1 MTVLEPD
8 TEQKPQPFG
17 EVRIANAMHVGVLTC
32 PVETPLRNVAHM
44 MARYRVHCVVVFDAR
59 EETDSEG
66 ALWGVVSDL
75 DLAAALALDE
85 IEDRTA
91 GGAAATPVV
100 MVGPD
105 ETLARA
111 AQLMTENS
119 TAHLVVVEP
128 ESGRPV
134 GVLSTLD
141 LARIAAG
148 SEATGFPRGGSG

>member
-1 MTVLEPD
+1 MTVLQPN
-8 TEQKPQPFG
+8 TEQKAQPFS
-17 EVRIANAMHVGVLTC
+17 ETRVIDAMHPGVLTC
-32 PVETPLRNVAHM
+32 PVETPLRDVARM
-44 MARYRVHCVVVFDAR
+44 MARYRVHCVVVFDER
-59 EETDSEG
+59 EEADSEG

-85 IEDRTA
+85 IDDRTA

-100 MVGPD
+100 MIGPN
-105 ETLARA
+105 ETLGRA

-119 TAHLVVVEP
+119 TAHLVVVDP

-141 LARIAAG
+141 LARVAAG
-148 SEATGFPRGGSG
+148 EATDFPRGSSG